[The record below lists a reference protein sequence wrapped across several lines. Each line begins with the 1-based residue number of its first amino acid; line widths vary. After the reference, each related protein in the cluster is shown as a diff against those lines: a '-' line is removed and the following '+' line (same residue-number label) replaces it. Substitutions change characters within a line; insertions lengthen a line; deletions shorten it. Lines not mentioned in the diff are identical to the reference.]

1 MMKIVV
7 LDAATLGE
15 DLDLS
20 ELALLGEAVIYKKT
34 EPEEVAERLADCD
47 VVILN
52 KVKLWEENLK
62 AAGNLKLIC
71 VAATGFDNIDTAYCR
86 SRGITVCNVA
96 GYSTDSVAQV
106 TVATVLELTTHIREY
121 NKSVVDGEYTRN
133 GVQNRLVPVYHEI
146 AGKTWGVVGCGNIGR
161 KVCEIASAFGCNV
174 IVNKR
179 TPVENYQCVS
189 LEELCKT
196 ADIITVHTPLNDS
209 TRGLIGKEELELM
222 KADVVLVNEARG
234 AVLDEKAVC
243 EAVKKGVIGAF
254 GCDVYSVEPLPENHP
269 YQEIKHLPNVCLTP
283 HMAWGAYEARRRC
296 LSEIIKN
303 IKAFFEGNSRNVVN

>member
-52 KVKLWEENLK
+52 KVKLWEDNLK

-86 SRGITVCNVA
+86 NRGITVCNVA

-121 NKSVVDGEYTRN
+121 NKSVTDGEYTR
-133 GVQNRLVPVYHEI
+133 
-146 AGKTWGVVGCGNIGR
+146 
-161 KVCEIASAFGCNV
+161 S
-174 IVNKR
+174 
-179 TPVENYQCVS
+179 
-189 LEELCKT
+189 
-196 ADIITVHTPLNDS
+196 
-209 TRGLIGKEELELM
+209 
-222 KADVVLVNEARG
+222 G
-234 AVLDEKAVC
+234 AV
-243 EAVKKGVIGAF
+243 GRG
-254 GCDVYSVEPLPENHP
+254 SV
-269 YQEIKHLPNVCLTP
+269 
-283 HMAWGAYEARRRC
+283 
-296 LSEIIKN
+296 
-303 IKAFFEGNSRNVVN
+303 